1 MGKTLKFVLLAFV
14 VSGFIFACARAPIE
28 EFADAK
34 AALDAARQVGA
45 DSCAKREF
53 MEAEKA
59 YKDAENLLK
68 NSKVCSPNPITT
80 SAARYPEPAKGPET
94 EETECIPQDELYKQ
108 VRAKLV
114 YAQGKAEE
122 AKNIAGNAGR
132 LCEGLRGRLSEI
144 NDEILSIKED
154 LVNAGRVRELNML
167 MQKYNEVEGYLTGC
181 DCREGQS
188 AMNELIAMLN
198 RVKESLAVAVV
209 EKPTTEK
216 TKSYTVK
223 RGDCLWRISE
233 KEYLNPFM
241 WPLIYWSNKGQIKD
255 PDLIF
260 PGQVFK
266 INQNYSAQDKN
277 KAIRHAQTR
286 GPWSLFDGK

>member
-1 MGKTLKFVLLAFV
+1 MGKTLKYVIMAFV

-59 YKDAENLLK
+59 YKEAEQLLK
-68 NSKVCSPNPITT
+68 TAKVCSPNPIAK
-80 SAARYPEPAKGPET
+80 SVADKAEPVKGV
-94 EETECIPQDELYKQ
+94 EEEKECIPQDELYKQ
-108 VRAKLV
+108 IRAKLT

-122 AKNIAGNAGR
+122 AKRIAGNAGK
-132 LCEGLRGRLSEI
+132 LCEGLRSKLSEI

-154 LVNAGRVRELNML
+154 LIKAGRVRDLNML

-181 DCREGQS
+181 DCREGQG
-188 AMNELIAMLN
+188 AMNELVAMLN
-198 RVKESLAVAVV
+198 RIKESLAVAVV
-209 EKPTTEK
+209 EKPAPVK
-216 TKSYTVK
+216 TGDYRVK
-223 RGDCLWRISE
+223 RGDCLWKISK

-241 WPLIYWSNKGQIKD
+241 WPLIYWANKTQIKD

-266 INQNYSAQDKN
+266 IKKNFSAQEKR
-277 KAIRHAQTR
+277 KAIRHAKTR

>member
-1 MGKTLKFVLLAFV
+1 MGKTLKYLVVAFV

-59 YKDAENLLK
+59 YKEAEELLK
-68 NSKVCSPNPITT
+68 SSKVCSPNPIAK
-80 SAARYPEPAKGPET
+80 SVADKAEGVKSPESEK
-94 EETECIPQDELYKQ
+94 ECIPQNELYKQ

-122 AKNIAGNAGR
+122 AKNIAGNAGK
-132 LCEGLRGRLSEI
+132 LCEGLRSKLSEI
-144 NDEILSIKED
+144 NDEILSIKDD
-154 LVNAGRVRELNML
+154 LVNAGKVRELNML
-167 MQKYNEVEGYLTGC
+167 MQKYNEVEGFLTGC
-181 DCREGQS
+181 DCREGQA
-188 AMNELIAMLN
+188 AMNELVAMLN
-198 RVKESLAVAVV
+198 KVKEGLAVASV
-209 EKPTTEK
+209 EKPVSGETGDYK
-216 TKSYTVK
+216 VK
-223 RGDCLWRISE
+223 RGDCLWRISK

-241 WPLIYWSNKGQIKD
+241 WPLIYWANKTQIKD

-266 INQNYSAQDKN
+266 IKRDFSSQEKN
-277 KAIRHAQTR
+277 KAIRHAKTR

>member
-1 MGKTLKFVLLAFV
+1 MGKTLKFLVVAFV

-53 MEAEKA
+53 MEAERA
-59 YKDAENLLK
+59 YKEAESLLK
-68 NSKVCSPNPITT
+68 SSKVCSPNPITK
-80 SAARYPEPAKGPET
+80 SVADVAEPAKSPRED
-94 EETECIPQDELYKQ
+94 EECIRQDELYKQ

-132 LCEGLRGRLSEI
+132 LCEGLRSKLSEV
-144 NDEILSIKED
+144 NEEILSIKDD

-167 MQKYNEVEGYLTGC
+167 MEKYNEVEGYLTGC

-198 RVKESLAVAVV
+198 RTKESLAVAVV
-209 EKPTTEK
+209 EKPTTGK
-216 TKSYTVK
+216 TKDYTVR
-223 RGDCLWRISE
+223 RGDSLWRISE

-241 WPLIYWSNKGQIKD
+241 WPLIYWANKGQIKD

-266 INQNYSAQDKN
+266 IKQDYSAQEKN
-277 KAIRHAQTR
+277 KAIRHSKTR

>member
-1 MGKTLKFVLLAFV
+1 MGKTLKFLVVAFV

-34 AALDAARQVGA
+34 AALDAARQAGA

-59 YKDAENLLK
+59 YKEAESLLK
-68 NSKVCSPNPITT
+68 ESKVCSPNPVTK
-80 SAARYPEPAKGPET
+80 SVADSMEGVKSPNGEK
-94 EETECIPQDELYKQ
+94 ECIPQDELYKQ

-122 AKNIAGNAGR
+122 AKSIAGNAGR
-132 LCEGLRGRLSEI
+132 LCEGLRSKLSEI
-144 NDEILSIKED
+144 NDEILSIKGD

-167 MQKYNEVEGYLTGC
+167 MEKYNEVEGYLTGC
-181 DCREGQS
+181 DCREGQA
-188 AMNELIAMLN
+188 AMNELVAMLN

-209 EKPTTEK
+209 EKPATGK
-216 TKSYTVK
+216 TKDYTVR

-241 WPLIYWSNKGQIKD
+241 WPLIYWANKGQIKD

-266 INQNYSAQDKN
+266 IKQDYSAQEKN
-277 KAIRHAQTR
+277 KAIRHSKTR